1 MRTDELYQ
9 MVLSKLG
16 HIKDDEA
23 KLSSVFILLEE
34 LEDGNQPGEIVSAEI
49 EDGEEYKNVVMQIA
63 DALNDGFICFFNPET
78 LEIEQVDCKAWFHPV
93 EIAEQNDD
101 MLDEY
106 GLDYLKWN
114 DYLRFDPFD
123 REDLRIAMEDFA
135 EEIDDP
141 ELSRK
146 LTDKLEANAPLRDML
161 KIIRHAGKED
171 VWNVFKKQEI
181 INYVKGELADTEL
194 PE

>member
-1 MRTDELYQ
+1 
-9 MVLSKLG
+9 
-16 HIKDDEA
+16 
-23 KLSSVFILLEE
+23 
-34 LEDGNQPGEIVSAEI
+34 
-49 EDGEEYKNVVMQIA
+49 
-63 DALNDGFICFFNPET
+63 
-78 LEIEQVDCKAWFHPV
+78 
-93 EIAEQNDD
+93 
-101 MLDEY
+101 
-106 GLDYLKWN
+106 
-114 DYLRFDPFD
+114 
-123 REDLRIAMEDFA
+123 MEDFA